1 MVAALMYFDRLTYVR
16 GETDGT
22 SRDYSKAPKMSHNI
36 DCLQTAVKTDL
47 FYCFNV

>member
-1 MVAALMYFDRLTYVR
+1 MVAALMYFDRLMDVR
-16 GETDGT
+16 GETDDT
-22 SRDYSKAPKMSHNI
+22 SRDYAKTPEMSGNI